1 MVVRVYVCWFRG
13 WWVRWLVGRFLAGL
27 LSGCL
32 VVSMNDYLVGWF
44 VGVLHVRA
52 CVRFGFTMWQAT
64 HLLVETMSVMRGF
77 LTDAYAAQDAGKGKD
92 ANYTVG

>member
-1 MVVRVYVCWFRG
+1 M
-13 WWVRWLVGRFLAGL
+13 VGRFLAGL

-32 VVSMNDYLVGWF
+32 VASMNNYLVGWL

-52 CVRFGFTMWQAT
+52 CVWFGFTMWQAT
-64 HLLVETMSVMRGF
+64 LMLVETMAVMRGY
-77 LTDAYAAQDAGKGKD
+77 LDDAQAAGHDIRESGKGKD

>member
-1 MVVRVYVCWFRG
+1 M
-13 WWVRWLVGRFLAGL
+13 VGRFLAGL

-32 VVSMNDYLVGWF
+32 VVSMNNYLVGWF

-64 HLLVETMSVMRGF
+64 EMLVETMAVMQGF
-77 LTDAYAAQDAGKGKD
+77 LNDAQAFHDAQAAGHDIGESGKGKD

>member
-1 MVVRVYVCWFRG
+1 M
-13 WWVRWLVGRFLAGL
+13 VGRFLAGL

-32 VVSMNDYLVGWF
+32 VVSMNNYLVGWF

-52 CVRFGFTMWQAT
+52 CVWFGFTMWQAT
-64 HLLVETMSVMRGF
+64 EMLVETMAVMRGF
-77 LTDAYAAQDAGKGKD
+77 LNEGWFRHAQAAHDAQAAGHDIRESGKGKD

>member
-1 MVVRVYVCWFRG
+1 M
-13 WWVRWLVGRFLAGL
+13 VGRFLAGL

-32 VVSMNDYLVGWF
+32 VVSMNNYLVGWF

-52 CVRFGFTMWQAT
+52 CGWFGFTMWQAAEM
-64 HLLVETMSVMRGF
+64 LVEAMGVMRVF
-77 LTDAYAAQDAGKGKD
+77 LNDAQAARDAQAAGHDIRESGKGKD

>member
-1 MVVRVYVCWFRG
+1 M
-13 WWVRWLVGRFLAGL
+13 VGRFLAGL

-32 VVSMNDYLVGWF
+32 VVSMNNYLVGWF

-52 CVRFGFTMWQAT
+52 CGWFGFTMWQAT
-64 HLLVETMSVMRGF
+64 EMLVEAMGVMRVF
-77 LTDAYAAQDAGKGKD
+77 MDDIRESGKGKD

>member
-1 MVVRVYVCWFRG
+1 M
-13 WWVRWLVGRFLAGL
+13 VGRFLAGL

-32 VVSMNDYLVGWF
+32 VASMNNYLLGWF

-52 CVRFGFTMWQAT
+52 CVWFGFTMWQAT
-64 HLLVETMSVMRGF
+64 VMLVETMAVMQGH
-77 LTDAYAAQDAGKGKD
+77 LNDAHAFHDAQAAGHDIRESGKGKG

>member
-1 MVVRVYVCWFRG
+1 M
-13 WWVRWLVGRFLAGL
+13 VGRFLAGL

-32 VVSMNDYLVGWF
+32 VVSMNNYLVGWF

-64 HLLVETMSVMRGF
+64 HLLVETMAVMQGF
-77 LTDAYAAQDAGKGKD
+77 LNDAYAFHDAQAAGHNIRETGKGKD